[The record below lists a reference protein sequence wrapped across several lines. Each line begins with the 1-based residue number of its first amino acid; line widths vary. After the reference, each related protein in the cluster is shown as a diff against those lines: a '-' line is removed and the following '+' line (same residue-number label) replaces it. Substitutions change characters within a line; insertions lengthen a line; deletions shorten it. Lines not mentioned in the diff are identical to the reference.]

1 MANYK
6 RSAQT
11 KDAILETASR
21 LFYEKGYTSATVR
34 EICAQSNISVSRINY
49 HFSSKADLAGVIC
62 GQFLRNFIKETVKVL
77 EIARS
82 YPMLVEAIAL
92 RFIIRLMVAGNS
104 PASRFY
110 MEVAR
115 EGILTEFFSTL
126 DRRIFERQVEELH
139 ILETDLQ
146 DAYVEVYAKIY
157 ASALS
162 AVIQSWDKVL
172 EQCGGDQGKGLAM
185 LQNIFVGL
193 FMQMINCK
201 HEIQQKVLEL
211 SEACYRLMEVEIQG
225 LTQVNIRMPE
235 KISPEIQR
243 GIVELSATGME

>member
-1 MANYK
+1 MASYK

-11 KDAILETASR
+11 KDVILDTASR

-62 GQFLRNFIKETVKVL
+62 GQFLHNFIKETVKVL
-77 EIARS
+77 EISRS
-82 YPMLVEAIAL
+82 YPLLVEAIAL
-92 RFIIRLMVAGNS
+92 RFLIRLMVAGNS

-110 MEVAR
+110 LEVAR
-115 EGILTEFFSTL
+115 EGILTEFFPMME
-126 DRRIFERQVEELH
+126 RRIFERKVQEICV
-139 ILETDLQ
+139 LENDLQ
-146 DAYVEVYAKIY
+146 DAYAEVYAKIY

-172 EQCGGDQGKGLAM
+172 EQCGGNLEKGLSM

-193 FMQMINCK
+193 FMQMINCR

-225 LTQVNIRMPE
+225 LTQVTIRMPE
-235 KISPEIQR
+235 HLSADIQQEIL
-243 GIVELSATGME
+243 ELSGSVNK